1 MKFIDTFT
9 EDDRKKLIKKA
20 KLVFSVLKKGTIT
33 RSDGV
38 SFSYLLGDN
47 MKPIVVDGEIE
58 IYAFISKIVERTYC
72 PLSEH
77 AIKELIIKKFEH
89 FNINAEL

>member
-9 EDDRKKLIKKA
+9 EDDKKKLIKKA

-47 MKPIVVDGEIE
+47 MKPIVVNGEIE
-58 IYAFISKIVERTYC
+58 IFAFISKIVE
-72 PLSEH
+72 
-77 AIKELIIKKFEH
+77 
-89 FNINAEL
+89 N